1 MSYAVLL
8 HAKTSLGKGILQRHQ
23 LADWYFP
30 LLSGE
35 MANQLIWPHLV
46 TSITS

>member
-1 MSYAVLL
+1 MSHEVLL

-23 LADWYFP
+23 LADWHFP
-30 LLSGE
+30 LSGE